1 MIYIDGK
8 EIGVANVKSIIKEL
22 MEHKKTN
29 ISRVVRKRNEL
40 FPEEKTT
47 SQNLCNK
54 LSRDTLKV
62 TELFELANLIGYNI
76 SFDSEEKVIVET
88 PVEIPIPPKENDFI
102 SLSQDGYSIIGGV
115 NFRYII
121 VVGKR
126 ADEAAEWICEQIKN
140 VTADADELLLIYMSS
155 KKFGTLAKTSNIS
168 IKD

>member
-8 EIGVANVKSIIKEL
+8 EISVANVKSIVKEL

-62 TELFELANLIGYNI
+62 TELFELVNLLGYNI
-76 SFDSEEKVIVET
+76 SFHSEENDIVKT
-88 PVEIPIPPKENDFI
+88 PIFSEENGFI
-102 SLSQDGYSIIGGV
+102 SLSQEGYSIIEGV

-126 ADEAAEWICEQIKN
+126 ADEAAKWIGEQLKN
-140 VTADADELLLIYMSS
+140 ITVDADELLLVYMSS

-168 IKD
+168 VKE